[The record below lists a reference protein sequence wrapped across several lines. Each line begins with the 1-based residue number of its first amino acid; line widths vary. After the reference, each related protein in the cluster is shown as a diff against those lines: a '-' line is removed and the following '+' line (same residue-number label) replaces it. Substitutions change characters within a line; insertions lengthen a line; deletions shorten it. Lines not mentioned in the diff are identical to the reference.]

1 MNNSDL
7 MIQVGDVIDV
17 EFDDDELLNNCEVV
31 HVPVG
36 PGDFYQILFKTP
48 EADTIYVLG
57 KFKLLTKKILKPLEV
72 VKNETIPIQS
82 KQTIC
87 PACWQ
92 TPCTC

>member
-31 HVPVG
+31 HVPAG
-36 PGDFYQILFKTP
+36 PGDFYQILFKTL

-57 KFKLLTKKILKPLEV
+57 KFKLLTKNIPKPLEV
-72 VKNETIPIQS
+72 VKNETIPIQN